1 MCEGN
6 PGEIDFSSSKQGF
19 ELSGMDCT
27 IPLTVTPVGV
37 HFLELLQNLLL
48 KSCYFEFH
56 VMP

>member
-27 IPLTVTPVGV
+27 IPRTVTQEYT
-37 HFLELLQNLLL
+37 FLNYYKIYYWSHAILN
-48 KSCYFEFH
+48 S
-56 VMP
+56 M